1 MSNSNKPEGAKLG
14 WQVLETAYPFESAQY
29 NLRNDRIQM
38 EGNSE
43 TSYAYLERA
52 GAVIVVPVTDDGKII
67 LVRQYRY
74 PVDEWCWEVP
84 AGGSHDTGDASL
96 EEVVRKE
103 MEEEIGATCEKVEY
117 IDFFYSANSMS
128 DEKCHVF
135 LALGVELKHKPD
147 TEETESIEMH
157 PLPAHEAM
165 QLARSGQVKTGPCAL
180 ALFLCEDAL
189 RKHNY
194 L

>member
-1 MSNSNKPEGAKLG
+1 
-14 WQVLETAYPFESAQY
+14 
-29 NLRNDRIQM
+29 
-38 EGNSE
+38 
-43 TSYAYLERA
+43 
-52 GAVIVVPVTDDGKII
+52 
-67 LVRQYRY
+67 VRQYRY

-84 AGGSHDTGDASL
+84 AGGSHDTGDATL

-103 MEEEIGATCEKVEY
+103 MEEEIGAICEKVEY

-147 TEETESIEMH
+147 TEETENIKMH
-157 PLPAHEAM
+157 PLPAPEVM

-189 RKHNY
+189 RKHGY

>member
-14 WQVLETAYPFESAQY
+14 WRVLETSYPFESAQY

-52 GAVIVVPVTDDGKII
+52 EAVIVVPVTVDGEIV

-103 MEEEIGATCEKVEY
+103 MEEEIGAICEKVEY
-117 IDFFYSANSMS
+117 INFFYSANSMS

-135 LALGVELKHKPD
+135 LAPGMELKHKPD
-147 TEETESIEMH
+147 TEETENIKMH
-157 PLPAHEAM
+157 PLPAPEVM

-189 RKHNY
+189 RKHGY